1 MIAEICILQ
10 GQIRIT
16 QMCYK
21 TPSIQT
27 SFKNQWLISSMK
39 RKPYVL
45 SLLKHVPVVCEDQPF
60 QQITLL
66 WQIIPWSFQE
76 VTADWMHFSSNSY
89 FNFIHD
95 SLFPQKHMKGLILF
109 LDLKVERANS
119 QVKELDLRLH
129 YWNFFLRLENQ
140 VSVEFCNLCVTVNL
154 NLSGTV
160 HLTTFP
166 AKKIPLPN

>member
-1 MIAEICILQ
+1 MFAEICILQ
-10 GQIRIT
+10 GQIHIT

-39 RKPYVL
+39 RKPRVW

-66 WQIIPWSFQE
+66 WQNIPWSSQE

-95 SLFPQKHMKGLILF
+95 SLFPQKNTRKGFAYPTSSFFFSTWKSKEPIHKLRNLTWDSIIEIFFEAREPSLSRVLQLVSDCQ
-109 LDLKVERANS
+109 LDFERYCTSDNIS
-119 QVKELDLRLH
+119 
-129 YWNFFLRLENQ
+129 
-140 VSVEFCNLCVTVNL
+140 C
-154 NLSGTV
+154 
-160 HLTTFP
+160 
-166 AKKIPLPN
+166 